1 MNLTTIK
8 LFCGDFDFSDD
19 GFANDAWHLLTNEGR
34 AAESDATHGWD
45 EVSGFEGGEEYVTLR
60 TDADGIARLREVG
73 FRVEAV

>member
-8 LFCGDFDFSDD
+8 LFCGSFEPSDD
-19 GFANDAWHLLTNEGR
+19 GFADDAWYLLTGEGR
-34 AAESDATHGWD
+34 AAESDAKHDWD
-45 EVSGFEGGEEYVTLR
+45 EVSDVEGGEEYVTLR